1 MKKYILTITYN
12 FDSDYIVASFDTEK
26 ESVEALNEALNEEVE
41 TVIKENKYEPSVIR
55 FGYDDVVLVY
65 AEGYPDITDGS
76 YRKYRKDYPM
86 EDCAMYRI
94 FEVEF

>member
-65 AEGYPDITDGS
+65 AEGYTDITDGS
-76 YRKYRKDYPM
+76 YRKDYPM

>member
-41 TVIKENKYEPSVIR
+41 TVIKENEYEPSVIR

-65 AEGYPDITDGS
+65 AEGYIDVTDES
-76 YRKYRKDYPM
+76 YRKDYPM

-94 FEVEF
+94 FEVEI